1 MTIIVIYGLCLNLM
15 ELMDE
20 LNVDVTE
27 NFNSNVDAQVFE
39 KCAKLRWL
47 FDYSI
52 SLYGLL
58 YCNNVHVATTMLKI
72 KFAVF
77 KLFLYFSSSFTG

>member
-20 LNVDVTE
+20 LNFDVTE

-39 KCAKLRWL
+39 KICQTKVV
-47 FDYSI
+47 I
-52 SLYGLL
+52 
-58 YCNNVHVATTMLKI
+58 
-72 KFAVF
+72 
-77 KLFLYFSSSFTG
+77 